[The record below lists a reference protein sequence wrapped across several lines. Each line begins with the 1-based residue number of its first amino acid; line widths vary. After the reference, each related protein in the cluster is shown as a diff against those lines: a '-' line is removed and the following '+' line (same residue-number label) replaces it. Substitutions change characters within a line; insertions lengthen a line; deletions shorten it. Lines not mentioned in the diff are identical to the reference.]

1 LLYYWLLFFY
11 FAVGALIAPATKDYQ
26 KPRRTTPLLIF
37 GALITA
43 CLIGLRYRVGADWDT
58 YVFIFSHAGSL
69 DFWRSLQIGD
79 PGYQA
84 LNWIVYNAGGDIWE
98 VNLLCAAIF
107 TWGLVRFCVA
117 QENPWLALL
126 VSIPYTVIVVAMGYT
141 RQAVA
146 LGILMA
152 GLASYLRGGG
162 PIRFVMY
169 VLVAV
174 LFHKT
179 AVVVVPLIA
188 IGESRNKLLSFL
200 NFLFVLS
207 MGILLYDVFFGNA
220 MDRFVQNYIQQEYS
234 SQGAAIRVA
243 MNLVAA
249 ALLFTM
255 RHRLGFNE
263 RAYKLWRNFALAS
276 IGMLVLL
283 FTLPSST
290 AVDRMS
296 LYLLP
301 LQIAVLASLP
311 KGTKSEFGGSL
322 AVVGYMAAVQ
332 FVWLTF
338 AVHANYWVPYRF
350 FPI

>member
-1 LLYYWLLFFY
+1 MLYYWILFFY
-11 FAVGALIAPATKDYQ
+11 FAAGAFIAQATETYHKRP
-26 KPRRTTPLLIF
+26 KVSPLFIF

-43 CLIGLRYRVGADWDT
+43 CLIGLRYRVGADWET
-58 YVFIFSHAGSL
+58 YVFMFSRAGSL

-84 LNWIVYNAGGDIWE
+84 VNWIVYNAGGDMWQ
-98 VNLLCAAIF
+98 VNLICGAIF
-107 TWGLVRFCVA
+107 TWGLLRFCAA

-152 GLASYLRGGG
+152 GLASYLKGSS
-162 PIRFVMY
+162 PIRFVIY
-169 VLVAV
+169 VVVAA

-179 AVVVVPLIA
+179 AVVAIPLVA
-188 IGESRNKLLSFL
+188 IGEGRNKLL
-200 NFLFVLS
+200 NFVL
-207 MGILLYDVFFGNA
+207 ILSVGVMLYDAFLGDA
-220 MDRFVQNYIQQEYS
+220 MDQFIQNYINREYS
-234 SQGAAIRVA
+234 SQGAAIRVV

-249 ALLFTM
+249 ALLFTLG
-255 RHRLGFNE
+255 HRLGFNE

-276 IGMLVLL
+276 VAMLVLL

-290 AVDRMS
+290 AVDRIS

-301 LQIAVLASLP
+301 LQIAVLASVP
-311 KGTKSEFGGSL
+311 KGLKSEFGGAVL
-322 AVVGYMAAVQ
+322 VVGYMAAVQ
-332 FVWLTF
+332 FVWLNF
-338 AVHANYWVPYRF
+338 AVHSSYWVPYRF